1 MVGQARR
8 RRGRR
13 PSPFVRRAGPST
25 HSLALLQALL
35 VTFLWSTSWVLIK
48 IGLQDLVLP
57 PLTFAG
63 LRYVLAAIVL
73 LPLALPVLYS
83 VPGGVRASGVLG
95 PIALLGLLLYAVT
108 QGAQFAALVHLPA
121 VAVALALS
129 TTPVLVALVG
139 LRGHERPTA
148 LQVVGAVAVVAGA
161 ALYFGPLKLPAGAD
175 IGLAIAVAGVIANAA
190 SALLGRRLARDHLPS
205 AGGVLGLTALSMA
218 VGSAVLLASGL
229 LIEGPPRL
237 PAEAWLIIGWL
248 ALVNTAFAFTLW
260 NHTLRTLTA
269 VESSVMNNLMLI
281 QIAILAWFF
290 LGENLDAR
298 QLVGLTIALAGIL
311 AVQLRA
317 PGRPDAR
324 PVAAERDS
332 AGAATGD
339 APPP

>member
-1 MVGQARR
+1 MVGPARR
-8 RRGRR
+8 SRGRR
-13 PSPFVRRAGPST
+13 PSPFVRRAAPSSR
-25 HSLALLQALL
+25 SLALLQALL

-73 LPLALPVLYS
+73 LPLALPALRN

-95 PIALLGLLLYAVT
+95 PLALLGFVLYAVT

-148 LQVVGAVAVVAGA
+148 LQVVGAVGVVAGA
-161 ALYFGPLKLPAGAD
+161 ALYFGPLQLSAGAG
-175 IGLAIAVAGVIANAA
+175 IGLAIAVVGVLANAA
-190 SALLGRRLARDHLPS
+190 SALLGRRLARDHLP
-205 AGGVLGLTALSMA
+205 AVGGVLGLTALSMA
-218 VGSAVLLASGL
+218 FGSAVLLASGL
-229 LIEGPPRL
+229 LIEGLPML
-237 PAEAWLIIGWL
+237 PAEAWLIVGWL

-281 QIAILAWFF
+281 QIAVLSWVF
-290 LGENLDAR
+290 LGEGLDAR
-298 QLVGLTIALAGIL
+298 QLIGLAIALAGIIT
-311 AVQLRA
+311 VQLAA
-317 PGRPDAR
+317 PHREAAR
-324 PVAAERDS
+324 PGAAERDPG
-332 AGAATGD
+332 AAATGD
-339 APPP
+339 APPA